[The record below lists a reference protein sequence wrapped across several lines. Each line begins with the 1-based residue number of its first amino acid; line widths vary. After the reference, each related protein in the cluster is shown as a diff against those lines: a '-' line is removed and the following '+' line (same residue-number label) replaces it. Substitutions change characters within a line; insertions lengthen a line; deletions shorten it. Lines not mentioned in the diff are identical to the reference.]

1 MASGKAC
8 VSSKNAWIYLAIFLS
23 PAFEVLNNP
32 KSDPVES
39 VDRSTCW
46 VSSSRACFATQ
57 LISNSAFWEDFSGSS
72 LRFHVSSISSFYAS
86 GSLKL
91 AFDLANEQTVWSDR
105 IHKCM
110 KVSWMLAS
118 KECFLA
124 QHSQNRRTS
133 LCRTSKPPSLNFP
146 RPSSSELRQYFQQN
160 NQELSG

>member
-1 MASGKAC
+1 MVIFCQSEELSFLLLRHKQDF
-8 VSSKNAWIYLAIFLS
+8 STSKTVGSAAL
-23 PAFEVLNNP
+23 EVLNNP

-46 VSSSRACFATQ
+46 VSSSRACLATQ

-91 AFDLANEQTVWSDR
+91 AFDFANEQTVRSDR

-118 KECFLA
+118 KEFFIG
-124 QHSQNRRTS
+124 QHLKTVEPVYVELLS
-133 LCRTSKPPSLNFP
+133 LCH
-146 RPSSSELRQYFQQN
+146 
-160 NQELSG
+160 